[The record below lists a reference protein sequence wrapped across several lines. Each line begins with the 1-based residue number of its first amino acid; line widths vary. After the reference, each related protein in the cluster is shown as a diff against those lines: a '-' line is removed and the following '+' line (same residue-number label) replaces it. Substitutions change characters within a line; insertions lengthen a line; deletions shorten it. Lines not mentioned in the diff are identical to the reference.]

1 MRRARV
7 AAGMLWA
14 TRARPHV
21 DRCGTAW
28 LIRRFIDPKAE
39 FVFVQP
45 GSDVPAGAEAF
56 DMPNV
61 RFGHRGKDC
70 TFETVMKEHKLDKEL
85 RRRGDARDGDAR
97 RREALPGAAPRRHR
111 RREDATG
118 AQRIEEEAPSEERVT
133 MVTAT
138 TKVKLSPWS
147 RRPMARR
154 LLLLVALTLLAGC

>member
-1 MRRARV
+1 MVTFMRRARV

-45 GSDVPAGAEAF
+45 GSDVPAGAEPF

-61 RFGHRGKDC
+61 KLGHRGKDC
-70 TFETVMKEHKLDKEL
+70 TFETVMKEHKLEKDPGLRGVAAIVHDLDMHENKLPETAGLDAILKGLKLAESDDHKVLDKASAL
-85 RRRGDARDGDAR
+85 FDALYAR
-97 RREALPGAAPRRHR
+97 AKG
-111 RREDATG
+111 G
-118 AQRIEEEAPSEERVT
+118 
-133 MVTAT
+133 
-138 TKVKLSPWS
+138 
-147 RRPMARR
+147 
-154 LLLLVALTLLAGC
+154 